1 MCDLAEGLHLL
12 REDVRIRVL
21 PMSWNAHR
29 KAKGVDA
36 RETLPAPG
44 TRSRPPFLSVDSE
57 RCRKLPCAIS
67 HSETGR
73 KTRLLLRLVPW
84 VLLVIRDEHV
94 PQGLSSRLIPG
105 DMFQDPHSPGEAWN
119 HGERPTLRIPCFPL
133 YANSHGKVYF
143 VN

>member
-12 REDVRIRVL
+12 REDVRVL
-21 PMSWNAHR
+21 PTPWNAHR

-73 KTRLLLRLVPW
+73 KTRLLHGLVHW
-84 VLLVIRDEHV
+84 VLLVIPDEHV

-105 DMFQDPHSPGEAWN
+105 DMFQDPPSPGGGLEPRRAPN
-119 HGERPTLRIPCFPL
+119 PAYTMLSPIREFPW
-133 YANSHGKVYF
+133 
-143 VN
+143 